1 MKTLTRF
8 FYAISITG
16 LFFLGAANA
25 QDNRDDST
33 DVWIAVE
40 AQWDSEENGDK
51 EWIDRMLSDKFYG
64 WGKGTPAPRS
74 KSSTHMWDRFNDEQ
88 GKMIAHELYP
98 LEIIVDGDTAIA
110 HYLYT
115 SAYEDKDGDVN
126 TSHGR
131 FTDILIRTGDGW
143 KFLGWHGGDDD

>member
-1 MKTLTRF
+1 MKTLTMF

-40 AQWDSEENGDK
+40 AQWDAEENGDR
-51 EWIDRMLSDKFYG
+51 EWIDSMLSDKFYG

-74 KSSTHMWDRFNDEQ
+74 KSSTRMWDRFNDQQ

-98 LEIIVDGDTAIA
+98 LEIVIDGDTAIA
-110 HYLYT
+110 HYLYS
-115 SAYEDKDGDVN
+115 SAYEDKDGDVATN
-126 TSHGR
+126 HGR
-131 FTDILIRTGDGW
+131 FTDILVKSDDGW
-143 KFLGWHGGDDD
+143 LFLGWHGGDDD